1 MHDASINIKK
11 RLLSGGTWAFS
22 GKILIAFSGLAVNAL
37 LARLLPLDEMGAY
50 FLTLSMVSILATA
63 AQFGLSKTIVRLVA
77 ESMGTDRPARA
88 RMAVRLTIRLVGL
101 SALVIACVLAF
112 GGGAWVAERLFHS
125 TLMSQVVGLAAV
137 WIILIAFQ
145 QLIAEVY
152 RGFHDIRLATIF
164 GGLVTGLLA
173 MVIFLGLWLLQ
184 GHSNLN
190 QVILITLVAGFSSVA
205 LSSLI
210 LWKKLRVLPLPAGD
224 EVGISDIISI
234 SWPLWITNLSSFAL
248 LQADLWIMGL
258 FRSPEEVAVYGA
270 VARIVLLVTMPLL
283 IVNAVVPPLIAEM
296 HSQGKTKELEKAL
309 RTVVTF
315 AGLPSLVILGIF
327 VFFGNFVLGLFFGE
341 SYRVGDIMLVI
352 LSVGQLASVWTG
364 SCGQALMLTGHQMTL
379 MMITIVSG
387 LSTII
392 GAWLLINAYG
402 GVGVASAAAAGIII
416 QNLLMVLYAKKK
428 VGVWTHVDINI
439 LVRSVKK

>member
-37 LARLLPLDEMGAY
+37 LARLLPPDEMGAY
-50 FLTLSMVSILATA
+50 FLTLSMVSIFATV
-63 AQFGLSKTIVRLVA
+63 AQLGLTRTIVRLVA

-88 RMAVRLTIRLVGL
+88 RMAVRLTIRLAGL
-101 SALVIACVLAF
+101 GALVMACVLAF

-137 WIILIAFQ
+137 WMILIAFQ
-145 QLIAEVY
+145 QLIAEIY

-173 MVIFLGLWLLQ
+173 MIMFLGLWLLQ
-184 GHSNLN
+184 GHSDLS

-205 LSSLI
+205 LSSLF

-224 EVGISDIISI
+224 EIGASHIICI
-234 SWPLWITNLSSFAL
+234 SWSLWITTLTRFAL
-248 LQADLWIMGL
+248 HQTDLWIMGL

-270 VARIVLLVTMPLL
+270 VVRIVTLVTMPLL

-309 RTVVTF
+309 RTVVTL
-315 AGLPSLVILGIF
+315 AGLPSLIVLGLF
-327 VFFGNFVLGLFFGE
+327 VFFGNFILGLFFGE
-341 SYRVGDIMLVI
+341 YYRVGGVMLVV
-352 LSVGQLASVWTG
+352 LSVGRLASVWAG
-364 SCGQALMLTGHQMTL
+364 SCGQTLMLTGHQMT
-379 MMITIVSG
+379 MMVITIASG
-387 LSTII
+387 LSMII
-392 GAWLLINAYG
+392 GAWLLVEAYG
-402 GVGVASAAAAGIII
+402 GIGVASAAAAGIII
-416 QNLLMVLYAKKK
+416 QNALMVLYAKKK

-439 LVRSVKK
+439 LVRSMKK